1 LAQGSHFPRHAH
13 HGTEEAV
20 VLTGEV
26 SIGGVA
32 LEEGD
37 DLFTSTGEEHDVAAI
52 SDAVIFASGFVA
64 QIVAQAVSL
73 LVLGYAKEDWQSH
86 IPPAQLA

>member
-1 LAQGSHFPRHAH
+1 MH
-13 HGTEEAV
+13 
-20 VLTGEV
+20 
-26 SIGGVA
+26 SIKGI
-32 LEEGD
+32 D
-37 DLFTSTGEEHDVAAI
+37 FAI
-52 SDAVIFASGFVA
+52 TMGFVA